1 MHQTPLPS
9 PEEIRNL
16 YPLSYEAQ
24 RFIRD
29 AQSQAKQI
37 LLGMDPRRVM
47 IVGPCSIHDKASAVE
62 YAKRFKELAERVKQ
76 TCFLI
81 MRVYVEKPR
90 TTFGWKGMLYDP
102 HLDGTDDIKTGLMWT
117 RQLLHTLTEMHV
129 PCATEFVDPLA
140 ALYFEDLITW
150 GFIGA
155 RTCASQPHRQFASQ
169 LKIPVGF
176 KNSTDG
182 NLLNAVQGVLS
193 AGASHTSLHI
203 NMHGKVCAARSSGN
217 PFAHI
222 VLRGACDFTNYDAN
236 SVDDALEKLKRA
248 HLPQR
253 MLIDCSHGNSQ
264 KQFEQQPA
272 VFMSILEQME
282 RGNQHIFGMM
292 LESHLES
299 GSQPISDDLQYA
311 VSITDPC
318 IDWKTTEDLIYSAN
332 STFSTVS
339 VGVS

>member
-1 MHQTPLPS
+1 MHHTPLPS
-9 PEEIRNL
+9 PDEIRNL
-16 YPLSYEAQ
+16 YPLSQDAQ
-24 RFIRD
+24 CFIKE

-37 LLGMDPRRVM
+37 LLGLDTRKAM
-47 IVGPCSIHDKASAVE
+47 IVGPCSIHDKTAAIE
-62 YAKRFKELAERVKQ
+62 YAKRFKELAERVKH

-102 HLDGTDDIKTGLMWT
+102 HLNGSDDIKTGLMWT
-117 RQLLHTLTEMHV
+117 RQLLHMLTEMQV

-155 RTCASQPHRQFASQ
+155 RTSASQPHRQFASM

-193 AGASHTSLHI
+193 AKTPHASMHVD
-203 NMHGKVCAARSSGN
+203 MHGKVCAAHSTGN

-253 MLIDCSHGNSQ
+253 ILIDCSHGNSQ

-282 RGNQHIFGMM
+282 KGNQHIIGMM

-299 GSQPISDDLQYA
+299 GNQPISDDLQYA

-318 IDWKTTEDLIYSAN
+318 IDWKTTEELIYSAC
-332 STFSTVS
+332 STFSS
-339 VGVS
+339 ISIGVS